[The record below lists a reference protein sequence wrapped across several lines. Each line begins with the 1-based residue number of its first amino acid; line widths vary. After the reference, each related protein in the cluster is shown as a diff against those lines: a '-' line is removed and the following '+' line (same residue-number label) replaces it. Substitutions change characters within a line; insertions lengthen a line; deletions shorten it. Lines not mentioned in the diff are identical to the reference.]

1 MTNVLIIFLLII
13 IFLGILMAAAVM
25 INHHKGEN
33 IDSQYINEENDH
45 LYYDRSL
52 IEKKEFRKNNPDAG
66 EPRTFR
72 RLLKGGKKQ

>member
-1 MTNVLIIFLLII
+1 
-13 IFLGILMAAAVM
+13 MAAAVM

-72 RLLKGGKKQ
+72 RLLKGGKK